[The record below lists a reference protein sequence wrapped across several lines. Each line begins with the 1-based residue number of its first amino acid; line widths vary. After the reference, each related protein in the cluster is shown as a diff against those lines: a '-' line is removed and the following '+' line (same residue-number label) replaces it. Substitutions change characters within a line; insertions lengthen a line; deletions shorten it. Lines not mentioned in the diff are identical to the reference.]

1 MEIAFRFSEMA
12 NGPKI
17 RSSMI
22 ASVQE
27 VRTRFGQ
34 IYELTLMSLV
44 VYNVVILLKCGVM
57 SRKSFC
63 WPQTMHQIPDV
74 LL

>member
-17 RSSMI
+17 RSLMI
-22 ASVQE
+22 ASVE
-27 VRTRFGQ
+27 GVRTRFGQ
-34 IYELTLMSLV
+34 RYEHTLMSAV
-44 VYNVVILLKCGVM
+44 VYDIVILLTCGMM
-57 SRKSFC
+57 SQKSFC

>member
-17 RSSMI
+17 RSLMI
-22 ASVQE
+22 ASVE
-27 VRTRFGQ
+27 GVRTRFGQ
-34 IYELTLMSLV
+34 RYEHTLMSAV
-44 VYNVVILLKCGVM
+44 VYDIVILLTFGMM
-57 SRKSFC
+57 SQKSFC